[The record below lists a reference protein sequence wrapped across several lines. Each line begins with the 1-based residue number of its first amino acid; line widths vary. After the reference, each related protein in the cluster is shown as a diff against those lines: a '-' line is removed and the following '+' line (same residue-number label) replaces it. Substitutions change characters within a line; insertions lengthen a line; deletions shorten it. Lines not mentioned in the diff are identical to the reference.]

1 MINTSYTQ
9 KLNITGAQ
17 APVAFAV
24 PAGTRLSAIV
34 SEKLG
39 TTAGNLTIG
48 TSFTSPVKEVVLVD
62 GISAA
67 TGAGDVTVT
76 LIGDDAVVITLAGTE
91 TAAEVA
97 AAIAAKTY
105 KSYVAA
111 VVEGEGTV
119 GVRFT
124 AKETGTKTGTHTI
137 GFAVATGVTSDA
149 LAVKVTGAPYVVAT
163 DVVNTVAL
171 STTHRA
177 TQDLTLLKK
186 AFSVSSPT
194 NLFVDINATGC
205 TADLHFILEKFL

>member
-24 PAGTRLSAIV
+24 PAGTRISAIV

-48 TSFTSPVKEVVLVD
+48 TSCTSPVKEVVLVD
-62 GISAA
+62 KITAA

-76 LIGDDAVVITLAGTE
+76 LIGDDAVKITLEGEE

-97 AAIAAKTY
+97 AVIAAGTY
-105 KSYVAA
+105 KSYVAT
-111 VVEGEGTV
+111 VVEGEDTV
-119 GVRFT
+119 GVKFT

-137 GFAVATGVTSDA
+137 AFADTGVTSDT
-149 LAVKVTGAPYVVAT
+149 LAVTVTGAPYVVAT

-171 STTHRA
+171 STKHRA